1 MLLGAPPPWLCPSHL
16 VSGRLHGIHICPR
29 GLSPV
34 AHSGQCQRRPFTA
47 VLSSCSHVIFLQNK
61 FPASES
67 AEVSAKT
74 KREILARGRKGAQ
87 LKATEVLP
95 HPQVWQGSWN
105 CQLAFKK
112 VCYHIEICLLFMYL
126 FICVY
131 GGSAYISQS
140 TGGGERVVHGSL
152 LSLSTM

>member
-1 MLLGAPPPWLCPSHL
+1 MSSCIRLALGHTRHPLLSRSVLRHHL
-16 VSGRLHGIHICPR
+16 GSVLHTLSQARSTGIHRCPR

-34 AHSGQCQRRPFTA
+34 AHSGQCQKRPFTA
-47 VLSSCSHVIFLQNK
+47 VLSSCSHVIFLRNK

-74 KREILARGRKGAQ
+74 KREILARGRKGVQ
-87 LKATEVLP
+87 PKATEVLP

-112 VCYHIEICLLFMYL
+112 VRHHIKICLLFMYL
-126 FICVY
+126 FICV
-131 GGSAYISQS
+131 
-140 TGGGERVVHGSL
+140 
-152 LSLSTM
+152 